1 MYVVKRKGT
10 QETFTTAKIKQSIL
24 NAVNL
29 SPKLTTVDVDKLV
42 ELSNN
47 GVAQGMNTSD
57 MFSYLAESAAS
68 MGTLSYEY
76 GILAG
81 RLDCF
86 ELHKSTPGSFTEAMN
101 TLGGILCDTF
111 LKKVREYNYDVHINH
126 ARDFEYDIIGLR
138 TLKRSYLL
146 KYKNKIV
153 ERPQYMLMRVA
164 VFLSDAPEDAI
175 EMYNILSEGW
185 YTHASPTLFNSGMKH
200 HQLASC
206 FLMSMKEDSIAG
218 IYDTL
223 KEVALISKSAGGI
236 GIDVSNIRSKGAF
249 IKGTN
254 GTSNGLVPMLR
265 VFNNTA
271 RYCDQCVV
279 PETILYTVDGPTEI
293 GQLSNGDLIIHEN
306 QCEAIDNV
314 LEHPYDGPIL
324 KIHTMHSIEPLT
336 ITPEHPIFA
345 LKDLGKGY
353 NYTLIKNRLNTGQVH
368 AEWLDA
374 KDLSS
379 RDFICFPIP
388 NYEKDDLKLS
398 ADDCYFYGILLGDGT
413 LMKNKTYGTIT
424 IHSQNKAF
432 VKDWLVNY
440 FENKCIQYD
449 VQSEDL
455 TTKVRWNKS
464 VHMPIKYGDVYKNKE
479 KYVNTKFLHLPLH
492 KAKQI
497 VKGLLDTDGSNGKE
511 LMFDNTSRKLI
522 EAMRYLCLRMGV
534 LTSGYIR
541 DRVGET
547 HMTKRG
553 PITNKKISYVLR
565 IPKVETISNLMGIEA
580 GQFFKFFEHN
590 NVLYTRIKSIEEHT
604 YSGTLYD
611 LQMVEDHS
619 YITHNGL
626 VHNGGGKRKGSFA
639 IYIEPWHKDIQD
651 VLKLKLNHGN
661 EEDRARDLFYALW
674 IPDLFMKRVAS
685 DAEWS
690 LFCPT
695 EAPKLQDSYGEEFER
710 LYEQYEATVS
720 TKTTIKARD
729 LWMQVCTTQI
739 ETGTP
744 YLLYKDACNLKSNQ
758 KNLGTIRSSN
768 LCCEIVEYHDKDE
781 TAVCTL
787 ASIALPKYV
796 TQHGFNFDRLVE
808 MAGIVTKKL
817 NAVIDKT
824 SYPIV
829 GAKISNQ
836 KHRPIGI
843 GVQGLSD
850 VFQMMGYAY
859 DSEEAMVLDREIF
872 EAIYYGSV
880 KASIELAKKHG
891 PYDSFKGSPACEGKF
906 QFDLWGIPPT
916 KRFDWS
922 KLRNDMV
929 NHGLRNSLLTA
940 PMPTASSAQI
950 LGNTESFEP
959 RTSNIYVRRVLSGE
973 FVIVNKYLQQTC
985 MKNGMWTT
993 EVINTIIKDKG
1004 SIQNTTLPDDI
1015 KKIFKTTWELSQ
1027 KSLIDHAAV
1036 RGPYID
1042 QSQSL
1047 NLYLPTPTHSQLTSM
1062 HFYAWKK
1069 GLKTGQYYLRTR
1081 PKADAIAFTVEC
1093 ESCSA

>member
-1 MYVVKRKGT
+1 MYVIKRRGV
-10 QETFTTAKIKQSIL
+10 QESFTDSKVRQTIT

-29 SPKLTTVDVDKLV
+29 APKLSTVEVDKLV
-42 ELSNN
+42 DLSNN
-47 GVAQGMNTSD
+47 GVAQAMDTSGML
-57 MFSYLAESAAS
+57 SYLAETAAS
-68 MGTLSYEY
+68 VGTLSYEY

-86 ELHKSTPGSFTEAMN
+86 DLHKSTPGSFTVAMN
-101 TLGGILCDTF
+101 TLGDILCDTF
-111 LKKVREYNYDVHINH
+111 LEKVRAYNFDVHIDH
-126 ARDFEYDIIGLR
+126 AQDFKYDIIGLR

-146 KYKNKIV
+146 KHNNKIV

-164 VFLSDAPEDAI
+164 VFLSDAPDDAI

-185 YTHASPTLFNSGMKH
+185 YTHASPTLFNSGMKQ

-206 FLMSMKEDSIAG
+206 FLMSMKEDSITG

-236 GIDVSNIRSKGAF
+236 GIDVSNVRAKGSL

-271 RYCDQCVV
+271 RYVDQ
-279 PETILYTVDGPTEI
+279 
-293 GQLSNGDLIIHEN
+293 
-306 QCEAIDNV
+306 
-314 LEHPYDGPIL
+314 
-324 KIHTMHSIEPLT
+324 
-336 ITPEHPIFA
+336 
-345 LKDLGKGY
+345 
-353 NYTLIKNRLNTGQVH
+353 
-368 AEWLDA
+368 
-374 KDLSS
+374 
-379 RDFICFPIP
+379 
-388 NYEKDDLKLS
+388 
-398 ADDCYFYGILLGDGT
+398 
-413 LMKNKTYGTIT
+413 
-424 IHSQNKAF
+424 
-432 VKDWLVNY
+432 
-440 FENKCIQYD
+440 
-449 VQSEDL
+449 
-455 TTKVRWNKS
+455 
-464 VHMPIKYGDVYKNKE
+464 
-479 KYVNTKFLHLPLH
+479 
-492 KAKQI
+492 
-497 VKGLLDTDGSNGKE
+497 
-511 LMFDNTSRKLI
+511 
-522 EAMRYLCLRMGV
+522 
-534 LTSGYIR
+534 
-541 DRVGET
+541 
-547 HMTKRG
+547 
-553 PITNKKISYVLR
+553 
-565 IPKVETISNLMGIEA
+565 
-580 GQFFKFFEHN
+580 
-590 NVLYTRIKSIEEHT
+590 
-604 YSGTLYD
+604 
-611 LQMVEDHS
+611 
-619 YITHNGL
+619 
-626 VHNGGGKRKGSFA
+626 GGNKRKGSFA
-639 IYIEPWHKDIQD
+639 IYIEPWHKDVQE
-651 VLKLKLNHGN
+651 VLKLKLNHGV
-661 EEDRARDLFYALW
+661 EEERARDLFYALW
-674 IPDLFMKRVAS
+674 VPDLFMKRVAS

-710 LYEQYEATVS
+710 LYEEYEATVES
-720 TKTTIKARD
+720 KTTIKARE

-744 YLLYKDACNLKSNQ
+744 YLLYKDACNTKSNQ

-787 ASIALPKYV
+787 ASIALPKFV

-817 NAVIDKT
+817 NLVIDKT
-824 SYPIV
+824 SYPIQ
-829 GAKISNQ
+829 GAMISNR
-836 KHRPIGI
+836 KHRPIGL

-850 VFQMMGYAY
+850 VFQMMGMAY
-859 DSEEAMVLDREIF
+859 DSEDAMELDREIF

-880 KASIELAKKHG
+880 KASIELAKEHG
-891 PYDSFKGSPACEGKF
+891 PYDSFKGSPASEGKF

-916 KRFDWS
+916 KRFNWEEL
-922 KLRNDMV
+922 KGDMIS
-929 NHGLRNSLLTA
+929 HGLRNSLLTA

-985 MKNGMWTT
+985 MKSGSWTP
-993 EVINTIIKDKG
+993 EVINKIIEDKG
-1004 SIQNTTLPDDI
+1004 SIQNTNLPDDI
-1015 KKIFKTTWELSQ
+1015 KKIFKTTWEISQ
-1027 KSLIDHAAV
+1027 KSSIDHAAT

-1081 PKADAIAFTVEC
+1081 PKADAIAFTVDC